1 MRWFLRGLGGLVGLL
16 IIVAIGLALWEPMT
30 ATASSAPPPARSYDV
45 EIVRDTFG
53 VPHVFG
59 ATDADV
65 GYGIAYAHAEDDF
78 ATLQEVVAMTRGRA
92 GALLGKDG
100 AGPDFA
106 LHLVRARET
115 VDRDYMKQPA
125 DVRALLDAYAAG
137 LNHYATKHP
146 GEVRL
151 RNLFPVDGRDI
162 AAGFVLRSPF
172 FFGLDAV
179 LGALAGD
186 KPLPVEN
193 AGPNPDS
200 PDPAALPATGEA
212 GASTAGSSDEGNQNG
227 SNAFVVAPK
236 RSADG
241 FTRLVSN
248 SHQPYKGG
256 VAWYE
261 LVVHSKQGW
270 DFAGAT
276 FPGAPYP
283 LLGHNRT
290 LGWTNTVNRPDLI
303 DIYKLVLDKDGTHY
317 RYDGKWLPLEAK
329 RVWLHV
335 KLWGPFILPVPRTV
349 YRSVQGPV
357 IINKS
362 GAYAIHYAAPEQL
375 GMIEEYYRLNKART
389 FAEWQAVLSRQAV
402 PATNFLYAD
411 AAGNIAYFYNA
422 AFLRRKP
429 GFDYAHVLPGDTSR
443 DFQTGTVPWSMI
455 PRNINP
461 ASGFLANA
469 NNTPFQAAGAGS
481 ELDPAQFPKLLGIET
496 DTTNRGTRAVELLG
510 ADPSI
515 SEADLKRIKYDTAIS
530 KLSWAAR
537 WFREV
542 QAVDPKGDARIAA
555 ARDVMLKWD
564 WNYDGKGPADAMAA
578 ILLRVG
584 NRIHY
589 PRKPWPVAR
598 DELKKAAAYLMT
610 HFGRLDPPLGT
621 VLRLRQGP
629 GRYALDLPLDGGP
642 DVLRA
647 TSNWDEAPDGRLVVK
662 HGDSFIMFVA
672 WDKAGRVKSKSIQP
686 YGAATTRPE
695 SKHYTDQMRLFATHQ
710 LKPVWFDP
718 AQLAQHVERRY
729 RP

>member
-1 MRWFLRGLGGLVGLL
+1 MRLLLQGAGVLIALL
-16 IIVAIGLALWEPMT
+16 ILVAIGLAVWEPLT
-30 ATASSAPPPARSYDV
+30 ATAAAPPPARTYDV
-45 EIVRDTFG
+45 RIVRDTYG
-53 VPHVFG
+53 VPHIFG
-59 ATDADV
+59 TTDADV

-78 ATLQEVVAMTRGRA
+78 STLQEVIAMTRGRA

-100 AGPDFA
+100 AGVDFA

-137 LNHYATKHP
+137 LNRFAEQHP

-151 RNLFPVDGRDI
+151 RGLFPVNGQDV

-193 AGPNPDS
+193 AGPFPDS
-200 PDPAALPATGEA
+200 PDIAPLPATGQA
-212 GASTAGSSDEGNQNG
+212 AAVDPNEGNQNG

-248 SHQPYKGG
+248 SHQPYRGG

-283 LLGHNRT
+283 LLGHNKI

-303 DIYKLVLDKDGTHY
+303 DIYKLVLDADRTHY

-335 KLWGPFILPVPRTV
+335 KWGPFVLPVPRTV
-349 YRSVQGPV
+349 YRAVQGPV
-357 IINKS
+357 IINKA
-362 GAYAIHYAAPEQL
+362 GAFAIHYAAPEQL
-375 GMIEEYYRLNKART
+375 GMVEEYYRLNKARN
-389 FAEWQAVLSRQAV
+389 FAEWQAVLATQAV
-402 PATNFLYAD
+402 PATNFLYGD

-422 AFLRRKP
+422 AFLKRKP
-429 GFDYAHVLPGDTSR
+429 GFDYAHVLPGDTSK
-443 DFQTGTVPWSMI
+443 DFMPGTVPWAMI

-469 NNTPFQAAGAGS
+469 NNTPFQAAGTGS
-481 ELDPAQFPKLLGIET
+481 ELDPGNFPRLLGIET

-515 SEADLKRIKYDTAIS
+515 TADDLERIKYDSAIS
-530 KLSWAAR
+530 KFSWAAR
-537 WFREV
+537 WFKEI
-542 QAVDPKGDARIAA
+542 QAVDPKGDKTIADA
-555 ARDVMLKWD
+555 KAVMLQWD
-564 WNYDGKGPADAMAA
+564 WNYDGRGRADAMAA

-598 DELKKAAAYLMT
+598 DELKKAADYLIK
-610 HFGRLDPPLGT
+610 HFGKLDPPLGT
-621 VLRLRQGP
+621 VLRLRQGKV
-629 GRYALDLPLDGGP
+629 DLPLDGGP

-662 HGDSFIMFVA
+662 HGDSFIMFIQ
-672 WDKAGRVKSKSIQP
+672 WDKAGKVFSESVQP
-686 YGAATTRPE
+686 YGAATTRPD
-695 SKHYTDQMRLFATHQ
+695 SKHYTDQMKLFVGHK

-718 AQLAQHVERRY
+718 AQLAAHTERSY